1 MKNLDEHVLMLGKFW
16 GNFNSLELVLRLY
29 LAKKYGEK
37 ESGLELNVGDKVPAS
52 HLTNYDSFAV
62 IVGKYNAAV
71 EPKNRIDANA
81 IVGLRDALAHG
92 RVTTKDD
99 VPMTVVKFG
108 RVDPATGDV
117 AVEFRQELTAAYMQ
131 ERITQ
136 ARELMLKVH
145 GLVQS
150 EFGG

>member
-16 GNFNSLELVLRLY
+16 GNFNSLELILRVY
-29 LAKKYGEK
+29 LAKKYSEK
-37 ESGLELNVGDKVPAS
+37 EWGLELDVGDKVTAS

-62 IVGKYNAAV
+62 IVDKYNDAV
-71 EPKNRIDANA
+71 EARNRIDAGA
-81 IVGLRDALAHG
+81 IIAFRDALAHG

-99 VPMTVVKFG
+99 VPMTVIKFG
-108 RVDPATGDV
+108 KVDRATGEVVV
-117 AVEFRQELTAAYMQ
+117 AFRQELTAAYMQ

-145 GLVQS
+145 GLLQR